1 MYVTMLLDKRTNVLL
16 EQEVY
21 KYLAILAEK
30 ESVSVGELIRKAIK
44 DVYLTEKDRINLEK
58 QEAINMIL
66 ELQKG
71 IKIVKKID
79 YKELIENDRRY

>member
-1 MYVTMLLDKRTNVLL
+1 MLLDKRTNVLL
-16 EQEVY
+16 EQDVY
-21 KYLAILAEK
+21 KYLVVLAEK

-58 QEAINMIL
+58 QEAVSIIL

-71 IKIVKKID
+71 IKIAKKID